1 MKNAGALVGFLILI
15 FAGTL
20 FFQALSYDY
29 YSDYGPGPG
38 LFPLWLSG
46 LLIVLSIAYI
56 IDCYKKNI
64 IQLKDVLPK
73 GAGLRKIIL
82 IMVSLVVFYFL
93 APYTG
98 YSVAG
103 IIMLMILFIREYK
116 WYWGLGIS
124 VVVTGVLF
132 YTFYSVL
139 NVPLP
144 VNSFG
149 L

>member
-73 GAGLRKIIL
+73 GEGLRKIIL
-82 IMVSLVVFYFL
+82 IMVSLVVFYIL

-103 IIMLMILFIREYK
+103 IIMLMILFIKEYK

-124 VVVTGVLF
+124 VVVTFVLF

>member
-73 GAGLRKIIL
+73 GEGLRKIIL
-82 IMVSLVVFYFL
+82 IMVSLVVFYIL

-103 IIMLMILFIREYK
+103 IIMLMILFIKEYK

-124 VVVTGVLF
+124 VVVTVVLF

-149 L
+149 I

>member
-1 MKNAGALVGFLILI
+1 LVGFLILI

-73 GAGLRKIIL
+73 GEGLRKIIL
-82 IMVSLVVFYFL
+82 IMVSLVVFYIL

-103 IIMLMILFIREYK
+103 IIMLMILFIKEYK

-124 VVVTGVLF
+124 VVVTFVLF

>member
-103 IIMLMILFIREYK
+103 FIMLMILFIREYK

-124 VVVTGVLF
+124 VVVTVVLF

>member
-20 FFQALSYDY
+20 FFQALSFDY

-46 LLIVLSIAYI
+46 LLILLSIAYI
-56 IDCYKKNI
+56 IDCYRKNI
-64 IQLKDVLPK
+64 IQLKDILPK

-82 IMVSLVVFYFL
+82 IMVSLVVFYIL
-93 APYTG
+93 APFTG

-103 IIMLMILFIREYK
+103 IIMLMILFIKEYK

-124 VVVTGVLF
+124 VVVTVVLF